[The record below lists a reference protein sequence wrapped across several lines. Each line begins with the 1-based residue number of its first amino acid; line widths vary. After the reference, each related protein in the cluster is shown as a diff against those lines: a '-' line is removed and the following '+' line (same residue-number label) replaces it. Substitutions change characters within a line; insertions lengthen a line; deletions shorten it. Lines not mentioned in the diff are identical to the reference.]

1 MDPKNPWRNRVEN
14 TMRDTEIDE
23 EELLTK
29 KQPQAKK
36 YITEKLKE
44 YQINKIYKA
53 AETKSK
59 VRDYIC
65 YKTRATVTAKPR
77 YIDNLNRKE
86 CSNIFNTRARMIKIK
101 GNYKNKYTD
110 LSCRWCGEDEETQ
123 PHILKYCPAF
133 KHLTGKQHEIYY
145 CDDKES
151 TKSTADI
158 LQLVIEKLEEHNLN
172 SNQPQ

>member
-1 MDPKNPWRNRVEN
+1 
-14 TMRDTEIDE
+14 MRDTEIDE

-59 VRDYIC
+59 VRDCNIC
-65 YKTRATVTAKPR
+65 NKTRATVTAKPR

-86 CSNIFNTRARMIKIK
+86 CSNILNTRARMIKIK
-101 GNYKNKYTD
+101 GNYKNKYTY

-133 KHLTGKQHEIYY
+133 SPNKCSIIIQNSVLNTIYLFT
-145 CDDKES
+145 CALS
-151 TKSTADI
+151 T
-158 LQLVIEKLEEHNLN
+158 QLS
-172 SNQPQ
+172 SN

>member
-65 YKTRATVTAKPR
+65 NKTRATVTARPLYCIFILHICSNIDNKPR
-77 YIDNLNRKE
+77 YFPLNNLITAFIWDQCWYN
-86 CSNIFNTRARMIKIK
+86 NLL
-101 GNYKNKYTD
+101 TD
-110 LSCRWCGEDEETQ
+110 M
-123 PHILKYCPAF
+123 
-133 KHLTGKQHEIYY
+133 
-145 CDDKES
+145 
-151 TKSTADI
+151 
-158 LQLVIEKLEEHNLN
+158 VLN
-172 SNQPQ
+172 F

>member
-1 MDPKNPWRNRVEN
+1 
-14 TMRDTEIDE
+14 MRDTEIDE

-59 VRDYIC
+59 VRDYMYIC
-65 YKTRATVTAKPR
+65 NKTRATVTAKST

-86 CSNIFNTRARMIKIK
+86 CSNIFNTRATMIKIK
-101 GNYKNKYTD
+101 GNYKNKYTVQTYHA
-110 LSCRWCGEDEETQ
+110 GGVVKMKK
-123 PHILKYCPAF
+123 PN
-133 KHLTGKQHEIYY
+133 LTY
-145 CDDKES
+145 
-151 TKSTADI
+151 
-158 LQLVIEKLEEHNLN
+158 
-172 SNQPQ
+172 

>member
-1 MDPKNPWRNRVEN
+1 
-14 TMRDTEIDE
+14 MRDTEIDE

-53 AETKSK
+53 AEIKSK
-59 VRDYIC
+59 VRDYI
-65 YKTRATVTAKPR
+65 KTRATVTARPR

-133 KHLTGKQHEIYY
+133 KYLRSKQHEIYY